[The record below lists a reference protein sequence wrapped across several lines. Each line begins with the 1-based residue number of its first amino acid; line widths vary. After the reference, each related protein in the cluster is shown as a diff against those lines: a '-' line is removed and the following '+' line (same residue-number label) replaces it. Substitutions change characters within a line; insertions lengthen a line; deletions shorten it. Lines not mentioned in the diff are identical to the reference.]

1 MAASATYKQP
11 LGRVM
16 PTIFVAGPAKSGST
30 FLWDCVQ
37 QTFHP
42 EQVCGGTV
50 SSWAD
55 GPCGS
60 RAFVLPAVGSED
72 SQPACLHFGKEG
84 RFWTHWGRS
93 APGSRQ
99 YTWRRY
105 GGPALPMEAWEQGRS
120 CFAQRRQARVHEAGA
135 RGPDSLA
142 MYRWLE
148 DRCMQGVRCP
158 AVEVDGRVPY
168 GVALPP
174 ECAPTCAPCE
184 LHPGYMNNFDERCR
198 LKPRPCDSLVCPPPQ
213 PRVPKRLRRL
223 NFSGYHARAFK
234 VFSAF
239 AATAPNPN
247 PNPYPNPNQT

>member
-1 MAASATYKQP
+1 MAGSATYKQP

-42 EQVCGGTV
+42 EQVCRGPV
-50 SSWAD
+50 ASWAD

-72 SQPACLHFGKEG
+72 SQPACLRFGKEG

-105 GGPALPMEAWEQGRS
+105 GGPPLPMEAWEQGRS
-120 CFAQRRQARVHEAGA
+120 CFAQRRKARVHDAGT

-158 AVEVDGRVPY
+158 AVEVDGRV
-168 GVALPP
+168 
-174 ECAPTCAPCE
+174 
-184 LHPGYMNNFDERCR
+184 LH
-198 LKPRPCDSLVCPPPQ
+198 
-213 PRVPKRLRRL
+213 
-223 NFSGYHARAFK
+223 
-234 VFSAF
+234 
-239 AATAPNPN
+239 
-247 PNPYPNPNQT
+247 